1 MVLRPRR
8 WLIFLG
14 FFLPALVTLG
24 CGEQE
29 GGSSCAVNCGRLGHE
44 IDMRYYYFLSEEEC
58 VEKAEGADCTARYCP
73 AGSESTADCYDVP
86 RE

>member
-1 MVLRPRR
+1 MAVRLQRCF
-8 WLIFLG
+8 LILG
-14 FFLPALVTLG
+14 LLLLALTAPG

-29 GGSSCAVNCGRLGHE
+29 GGSSCTVNCGRLGHE
-44 IDMRYYYFLSEEEC
+44 IDMRYYYFLTEEEC
-58 VEKAEGADCTARYCP
+58 AEKVEGTDCTARYCP